1 VAEGLPAEILRACA
15 VANNATAFASELV
28 RFLGMTPVERR
39 MAAAVADLSELSW
52 KARLA
57 PLVELLEAAAFQRRS

>member
-1 VAEGLPAEILRACA
+1 
-15 VANNATAFASELV
+15 
-28 RFLGMTPVERR
+28 